1 MDSLINYETVK
12 FFGNEEHEQRRYDE
26 HLFRYQKA
34 AIETQQSLSLLNFG
48 QGAIFSTSLMAAML
62 MAADGI
68 GSGHLT
74 VGDLVMI
81 NGLLFQLSV
90 PLNFL
95 GTVYR
100 ETKQSLID
108 MSAMFALLEER
119 SQIQD
124 APSAVALGDLSA
136 RKAPRVGN
144 GTHDLELEA
153 VSFGYSA
160 SRDILRDVSLRVPAG
175 TSCALV
181 GTSGSGKST
190 ILRLLYRFYD
200 PMSGSVKIDGHDV
213 REIKLDSLRQAIGV
227 VPQDL
232 VLFNDTVEY
241 NIRYGRLDA
250 TEEEVWQAARH
261 AAIHDQIEAFP
272 QGYDT
277 LVGERGLKLSGG
289 EKQRIA
295 LARAFLKQPSIA
307 LLDEPTSALDSG
319 TEKAVLGALFDLA
332 EGRTCIVVAHRLSTA
347 ARCDQIVVLDE
358 GRVVESGTHAE
369 LVARPQGVYAELWRK
384 QSDQSDL
391 DVELR

>member
-1 MDSLINYETVK
+1 M
-12 FFGNEEHEQRRYDE
+12 
-26 HLFRYQKA
+26 
-34 AIETQQSLSLLNFG
+34 
-48 QGAIFSTSLMAAML
+48 
-62 MAADGI
+62 
-68 GSGHLT
+68 
-74 VGDLVMI
+74 VMI

-108 MSAMFALLEER
+108 MSAMFGLLKER

-124 APSAVALGDLSA
+124 APSAVLLTTSSSNPGGHA
-136 RKAPRVGN
+136 
-144 GTHDLELEA
+144 LELEG
-153 VSFGYSA
+153 VSFGYNA

-200 PMSGSVKIDGHDV
+200 PASGSVKIDGQDV
-213 REIKLDSLRQAIGV
+213 RDITLESLRHAIGV

-241 NIRYGRLDA
+241 NIRYGRLNA
-250 TEEEVWQAARH
+250 TDEEVREAARH
-261 AAIHDQIEAFP
+261 AAIHDQIMGFP
-272 QGYDT
+272 HGYDT

-295 LARAFLKQPSIA
+295 LARAFLKQPAIA
-307 LLDEPTSALDSG
+307 LLDEPTSALDSA

-347 ARCDQIVVLDE
+347 SRCDQIVVLDE
-358 GRVVESGTHAE
+358 GRVVESGTHTE
-369 LVARPQGVYAELWRK
+369 LMGRPGGVYATLWQK
-384 QSDQSDL
+384 QQHDDGQYDGNT
-391 DVELR
+391 EH

>member
-1 MDSLINYETVK
+1 MINYETVK

-26 HLFRYQKA
+26 HLFLYQKA

-68 GSGHLT
+68 GSGQLT

-108 MSAMFALLEER
+108 MSAMFALLKER

-124 APSAVALGDLSA
+124 APSAVALSDLSVK
-136 RKAPRVGN
+136 RGPIYGN
-144 GTHDLELEA
+144 GTHDLELES
-153 VSFGYSA
+153 VSFGYNA
-160 SRDILRDVSLRVPAG
+160 SRNILRDVSLRVPAG

-213 REIKLDSLRQAIGV
+213 REITLDSLRQAIGV

-250 TEEEVWQAARH
+250 TEEEVRQAARH

-272 QGYDT
+272 QGYHT

-295 LARAFLKQPSIA
+295 LARAFLKQPAIA

-347 ARCDQIVVLDE
+347 ARCDKIVVLDK
-358 GRVVESGTHAE
+358 GRIVESGTHAE
-369 LVARPQGVYAELWRK
+369 LVGRLGGAYAELWRK
-384 QSDQSDL
+384 QSDQSEVDAE
-391 DVELR
+391 VS

>member
-1 MDSLINYETVK
+1 M
-12 FFGNEEHEQRRYDE
+12 
-26 HLFRYQKA
+26 
-34 AIETQQSLSLLNFG
+34 
-48 QGAIFSTSLMAAML
+48 
-62 MAADGI
+62 
-68 GSGHLT
+68 
-74 VGDLVMI
+74 VMI

-108 MSAMFALLEER
+108 MSAMFALLRER

-124 APSAVALGDLSA
+124 AATAVPLEALVRDK
-136 RKAPRVGN
+136 R
-144 GTHDLELEA
+144 TYDLELDG

-160 SRDILRDVSLRVPAG
+160 ARNILRDVSLRVPAG

-190 ILRLLYRFYD
+190 VLRLLYRFYD
-200 PMSGSVKIDGHDV
+200 PASGTVRIDGHDV
-213 REIKLDSLRQAIGV
+213 RDVTLDSLRHAIGV

-232 VLFNDTVEY
+232 VLFNDTVGY

-250 TEEEVWQAARH
+250 TDEEVRQAARH
-261 AAIHDQIEAFP
+261 AAIHDQIEGFP
-272 QGYDT
+272 EGYDT

-295 LARAFLKQPSIA
+295 LARAFLKQPEIA
-307 LLDEPTSALDSG
+307 LLDEPTSALDSA

-332 EGRTCIVVAHRLSTA
+332 EGRTCVVVAHRLSTA
-347 ARCDQIVVLDE
+347 ARCDKIVVLDE
-358 GRVVESGTHAE
+358 GRVVESGTHAD
-369 LVARPQGVYAELWRK
+369 LMATGGAYAELWAR
-384 QSDQSDL
+384 QSERVDG
-391 DVELR
+391 EEEEG